1 MNEQEARLLF
11 GLEAGFEA
19 DELQDA
25 LEMQLFE
32 LKRFFTS
39 RAPVEKLFRSRL
51 EKLKKFSEA
60 LDVLD
65 PAYEPGFDENFPEVD
80 FASDDIL
87 VVFQH
92 YQQQNRSLKTALSQS
107 TDPAEIYRL
116 TEALLSLEKQYAG
129 LWAVE
134 GVTDKD
140 ALVSKE
146 SDPMEILEAVKAFR
160 EKGGTSFD
168 ALKKSQN
175 QAPEALVNEMKRL
188 SLLFFK
194 Y

>member
-1 MNEQEARLLF
+1 M
-11 GLEAGFEA
+11 
-19 DELQDA
+19 
-25 LEMQLFE
+25 
-32 LKRFFTS
+32 
-39 RAPVEKLFRSRL
+39 
-51 EKLKKFSEA
+51 
-60 LDVLD
+60 
-65 PAYEPGFDENFPEVD
+65 
-80 FASDDIL
+80 
-87 VVFQH
+87 
-92 YQQQNRSLKTALSQS
+92 KTALSQS